1 MTTIESLLRNSP
13 YFRVFFKSY
22 RKEMGVNARDLS
34 RKLGKGDAYISQI
47 ESGRIK
53 NVDES
58 TARWLLNKIGTTQE
72 EVDKIVYFY
81 FYREPSHYNNEAL
94 HHRRESFSEELN
106 TDPASNDLYKSLF
119 ELVDSMRPQ
128 ATDEDLKRGAEILG
142 RVNSI
147 NSTIKIL
154 IAADLEAADDLV
166 SKLSEL
172 TAEVSFPIF
181 NKKSEEHQKIA
192 GVLLD
197 AKNVIESAALKI
209 QEKEESEK
217 SK

>member
-1 MTTIESLLRNSP
+1 MTTIDILLKDSP

-22 RKEMGVNARDLS
+22 RKELQVNARDLS
-34 RKLGKGDAYISQI
+34 RSLGKGDAYISQI

-53 NVDES
+53 NVDEI
-58 TARWLLNKIGTTQE
+58 TARRLLNKIGTNQE
-72 EVDKIVYFY
+72 DIDKIVYFY
-81 FYREPSHYNNEAL
+81 FYREPSHYNNE
-94 HHRRESFSEELN
+94 ELYN
-106 TDPASNDLYKSLF
+106 QRKSYKEKINADPASNDLYESLI

-128 ATDEDLKRGAEILG
+128 ASEEDVKRGAEILG

-147 NSTIKIL
+147 NKTIKIL

-172 TAEVSFPIF
+172 TAEVSSPIF
-181 NKKSEEHQKIA
+181 NRKYEEHQKIA

-197 AKNVIESAALKI
+197 ATNALQSATLTI
-209 QEKEESEK
+209 KEEEEHGE